1 MKKDVLSYLVP
12 LKILQQK
19 NIVFILDKFIHFMPS
34 LEIQGFSNRLT
45 KEIVLGFDYLIGN
58 RPFDKCF
65 PILFQRNKWERKGKD
80 RETIRCMIY

>member
-12 LKILQQK
+12 LTILQQK
-19 NIVFILDKFIHFMPS
+19 NIVFISEKFVHFMPS
-34 LEIQGFSNRLT
+34 LEIQGFSNRWT